1 MDKLR
6 KIYSRK
12 YEKDIYEIFAGEFFV
27 TKKKNILIK
36 TLLGSCVAVLLRD
49 RAAGVL
55 GVNHFMLPGNPRTKN
70 KDKGKD
76 FLLNKD
82 TRYGIN
88 AMELMIND
96 MMKKGAVR
104 KNFEAKVFGGGKII
118 KSGLNKVAVNN
129 IDFILDYLN
138 MENIPIKARDLG
150 EDYGR
155 QIIIVPDSFTV
166 YLRKIEISRLGR
178 DTIEREKKLLSRTK
192 DKSKKSGD
200 LTLFD

>member
-1 MDKLR
+1 MR

-55 GVNHFMLPGNPRTKN
+55 GVNHFMLPGNPRKKN